1 MTGIRIF
8 WARLCPMAAAMA
20 GVISPKRESAMTMP
34 IGPMIRSASG
44 GAHGSSG
51 FHHRGSGSSVG
62 TEREKRLSGT
72 EFLDFFYEG
81 APHASA
87 LTVDDDNFFHNG

>member
-1 MTGIRIF
+1 
-8 WARLCPMAAAMA
+8 MA

-34 IGPMIRSASG
+34 IGPMIRSAGDENGVFSG

-51 FHHRGSGSSVG
+51 FHHSGSGSGVG

-87 LTVDDDNFFHNG
+87 LTVDDNNFFHNG

>member
-1 MTGIRIF
+1 
-8 WARLCPMAAAMA
+8 
-20 GVISPKRESAMTMP
+20 MTMP
-34 IGPMIRSASG
+34 IGPMIRSAGDENGVFSG

-51 FHHRGSGSSVG
+51 FHHSGSGSGVG

-87 LTVDDDNFFHNG
+87 LTVDDNNFFHNG

>member
-1 MTGIRIF
+1 
-8 WARLCPMAAAMA
+8 MA

-34 IGPMIRSASG
+34 IGPMIRSASRQ
-44 GAHGSSG
+44 ATRTG
-51 FHHRGSGSSVG
+51 FSPVAPMAAPAFIIAAVAVV
-62 TEREKRLSGT
+62 RLSGT
-72 EFLDFFYEG
+72 EFMDFFYEG

>member
-1 MTGIRIF
+1 
-8 WARLCPMAAAMA
+8 
-20 GVISPKRESAMTMP
+20 MTMP
-34 IGPMIRSASG
+34 IGPMIRSASRQ
-44 GAHGSSG
+44 ATRTG
-51 FHHRGSGSSVG
+51 FHHRGSGSGVG

-72 EFLDFFYEG
+72 EFMDFFYEG

>member
-1 MTGIRIF
+1 
-8 WARLCPMAAAMA
+8 
-20 GVISPKRESAMTMP
+20 MTMP
-34 IGPMIRSASG
+34 IGPMI
-44 GAHGSSG
+44 
-51 FHHRGSGSSVG
+51 HHRGSGSGVG

-72 EFLDFFYEG
+72 EFLDFFYES

>member
-1 MTGIRIF
+1 
-8 WARLCPMAAAMA
+8 
-20 GVISPKRESAMTMP
+20 MTMP
-34 IGPMIRSASG
+34 IGPMISRHLAGDENGVFSG

-72 EFLDFFYEG
+72 EFLDFFYE
-81 APHASA
+81 ARPMRPP
-87 LTVDDDNFFHNG
+87 